1 MAPLNPVLDPKPSE
15 EEGKALVTHG
25 EYQQELEESK
35 IEVALIK
42 DDKIKEKIDT

>member
-35 IEVALIK
+35 IEVALLRMMK
-42 DDKIKEKIDT
+42 LKRRLT